1 MRVVRPRPAAPAAQP
16 EAHSVAEELCAKAFR
31 LSVIACI
38 GAVLSAMLAIAAI
51 APHAAGEVR
60 DLVTSTATASK

>member
-1 MRVVRPRPAAPAAQP
+1 MRVVKPRPAAPAAQP

-31 LSVIACI
+31 LAVVAICGSVLALLIAVV
-38 GAVLSAMLAIAAI
+38 AV

-60 DLVTSTATASK
+60 ELVTITATAAK